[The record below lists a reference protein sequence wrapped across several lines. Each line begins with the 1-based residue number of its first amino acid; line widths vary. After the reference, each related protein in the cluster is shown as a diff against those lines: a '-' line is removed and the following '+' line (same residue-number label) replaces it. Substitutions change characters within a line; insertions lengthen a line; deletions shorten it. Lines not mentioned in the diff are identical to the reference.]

1 MSETQLEN
9 MTDKPRNITCFI
21 KYNDQD
27 NLETIFNTL
36 KDFKSKH
43 GLKWSHHKD
52 IIFFQTGSD
61 KLEEFS
67 QVQKFKISKYQAE
80 ATYKCSKEDCDKLM
94 NQKDSFLR
102 MRWDEE
108 NNTVIFLS
116 RTTFKVHRRLIRRI
130 FTDSEVEFDKDSFS
144 VDIQVSNQNG
154 TPSNQQ
160 NTVDN
165 NEEGF
170 VRAEKK
176 KRVTTKKFVKE
187 EEETPVKPLIRK
199 GRPKKE

>member
-1 MSETQLEN
+1 MSETPLEN
-9 MTDKPRNITCFI
+9 MADKPKNITCFI
-21 KYNDQD
+21 KYNEQD
-27 NLETIFNTL
+27 NLEAIFNTL

-52 IIFFQTGSD
+52 IIFFQTSSD

-67 QVQKFKISKYQAE
+67 KVQKFKISKYQAK

-94 NQKDSFLR
+94 SQKDSFLR

-108 NNTVIFLS
+108 NNCVIFLS

-144 VDIQVSNQNG
+144 VDIQVSNSDAAQA
-154 TPSNQQ
+154 
-160 NTVDN
+160 TVADN
-165 NEEGF
+165 NDEEGF

-176 KRVTTKKFVKE
+176 KRGPAKKVLKE
-187 EEETPVKPLIRK
+187 AEAPVKPLIRK
-199 GRPKKE
+199 GRPRKE

>member
-1 MSETQLEN
+1 
-9 MTDKPRNITCFI
+9 
-21 KYNDQD
+21 
-27 NLETIFNTL
+27 
-36 KDFKSKH
+36 
-43 GLKWSHHKD
+43 
-52 IIFFQTGSD
+52 
-61 KLEEFS
+61 
-67 QVQKFKISKYQAE
+67 
-80 ATYKCSKEDCDKLM
+80 
-94 NQKDSFLR
+94 